1 LDGRVDTVN
10 DLLAQAV
17 GRFGRRPA
25 LLIRPGF
32 RTRTWRY
39 RDLGTTVP
47 RIGAALRAAG
57 LKPGDRAL
65 IWAVNRPEWGLAFL
79 GAIHAGIVLVPLDVR
94 SSGEFAVR
102 VADRTR
108 ASAVIASNQTRDLA
122 RQLGLPVILIETLPD
137 RARRSKPIG
146 PHPAGPDDLVEIVF
160 TSGTTGE
167 PKGAMLTHRNLA
179 SNAQSLATVFPFGR
193 NERLLS
199 ILPLSHMFEQTCG
212 FLTPLLAG
220 ASVVYPV
227 SRQPSVL
234 IRTFKDFKVTMLLI
248 VPQGLKL
255 LDNAIERKVDQGGR
269 RATFERLHHWAARVP
284 RRVKRILFRPV
295 LSTFG
300 GRFRTVAV
308 GGAAMDPDLAHR
320 WTDMGLDVLQGY
332 GATEMAPCVCFTH
345 PERNRIGT
353 VGEAL
358 PGVEMRVAPDGEVIV
373 RGPNRFA
380 GYWEDPERTAEVIDA
395 DGWYHTG
402 DLGEISADGFLTLR
416 GRKKDML
423 AMPDG
428 SKVYPEDIENV
439 LSHDDRLT
447 DAAVVGFPPTGE
459 VKIHA
464 VLLLAEGTDTSAI
477 EAVIRDANAKLGAH
491 QQIRSWS
498 VWPEDDFPRT
508 HTLKVK
514 KLQVLERLET
524 DGSGGSAPAKV
535 EPGRAAAVVAVPAGT
550 LGQLIPLV
558 ASISGLDLAVV
569 TADARLSSDL
579 NMDSLQRVE
588 LLGVIEEE
596 LGTYV
601 DDAALDPEATVAA
614 LAGIVDASRDAK
626 RETGIYGWP
635 LSPAV
640 RAFGLAFQ
648 ELLTVPFLALFYRI
662 RIRGE
667 RHLRGLEGPVIF
679 TPNHCLHFDNAIILS
694 SLPFVWRWRLSV
706 AAAADDVFG
715 NPFRALA
722 VSVLGNAFPIA
733 REGAIRRSL
742 ELMGARM
749 DRNFNVLIYPE
760 GKLTV
765 GGPTQPFLAGAGL
778 IAVEGGTPVVPMK
791 LNIHQMSRI
800 DAPGNPWRGDVEVV
814 FGEPMW
820 FDSDTSPTD
829 ATARL
834 EAAVAAL

>member
-1 LDGRVDTVN
+1 MEGPLDTLN
-10 DLLAQAV
+10 DLLAYAV
-17 GRFGRRPA
+17 NRYARRPA

-39 RDLGTTVP
+39 RDLGRQVP
-47 RIGAALRAAG
+47 RIAAALQEAG

-79 GAIHAGIVLVPLDVR
+79 GAVHAGIVLVPLDVR
-94 SSGEFAVR
+94 SAADFAAK
-102 VADRTR
+102 VAERTR
-108 ASAVIASNQTRDLA
+108 ASAVIASQQTADLA
-122 RQLGLPVILIETLPD
+122 RTLGLPVILIESLPD
-137 RARRSKPIG
+137 RARKAAPIG
-146 PHPAGPDDLVEIVF
+146 AHPAKPDDLVEVVF

-179 SNAQSLATVFPFGR
+179 SNAASLAEVFPFGR

-255 LDNAIERKVDQGGR
+255 LDNAIERKVDAGGK
-269 RATFERLHHWAARVP
+269 RATFEKLHHWAARLP
-284 RRVKRILFRPV
+284 KRLKRILFRPV
-295 LSTFG
+295 LSSFG

-308 GGAAMDPDLAHR
+308 GGAAMDPELARR

-332 GATEMAPCVCFTH
+332 GTTEMAPCVCFTH
-345 PERNRIGT
+345 PARNRIGT

-358 PGVEMRVAPDGEVIV
+358 PGVEMRIAPDGEVIV

-380 GYWEDPERTAEVIDA
+380 GYWEDPERTAEVVDA

-402 DLGEISADGFLTLR
+402 DLGELSADGFLTLR

-439 LSHDDRLT
+439 LAHDDRLT
-447 DAAVVGFPPTGE
+447 DATVVGFPPVGE
-459 VKIHA
+459 IKIHA
-464 VLLLAEGTDTSAI
+464 VLLLAEGTDATGVETI
-477 EAVIRDANAKLGAH
+477 IRDANAKLGAH
-491 QQIRSWS
+491 QQVRSWS
-498 VWPEDDFPRT
+498 IWPDDDFPRT

-514 KLQVLERLET
+514 KRMVLERLEA
-524 DGSGGSAPAKV
+524 DASGAPVAAHPELAAPA
-535 EPGRAAAVVAVPAGT
+535 AASSLPAGT

-558 ASISGLDLAVV
+558 ASVGSLEIGTISAE
-569 TADARLSSDL
+569 ARLSSDL
-579 NMDSLQRVE
+579 NMDSLQRIE

-596 LGTYV
+596 LGVYV
-601 DDAALDPEATVAA
+601 DDAALDPEATVAG
-614 LAGIVDASRDAK
+614 LAAIVDASRDTK

-640 RAFGLAFQ
+640 RTFGLAFQ
-648 ELLTVPFLALFYRI
+648 ELLTVPFLALFYRV
-662 RIRGE
+662 RIKGE
-667 RHLRGLEGPVIF
+667 HNLRGLEGPVIF
-679 TPNHCLHFDNAIILS
+679 TPNHCLHFDNAIIMS
-694 SLPFVWRWRLSV
+694 SLPFVWRWRLTV

-722 VSVLGNAFPIA
+722 VSVLGNAFPLA
-733 REGAIRRSL
+733 REGGIRRSL

-749 DRNFNVLIYPE
+749 DRNFSVLIYPE

-778 IAVEGGTPVVPMK
+778 VAVEGGTPIVPMK

-800 DAPGNPWRGDVEVV
+800 DAPGQPWRGDVEVV

-820 FDSDTSPTD
+820 FDSDTAPAD
-829 ATARL
+829 ATAAL